1 MSVRIYIEGGGD
13 SKEQGIRLQR
23 AFTKLF
29 ERMGFQGKMPSLRL
43 CGGRNETFDDFKIA
57 HRIAPAGKF
66 IAMLVDSED
75 PIRDIEATWE
85 HLKKRD
91 NWDKPANAENEQ
103 VLLMVTCME
112 SWIITDRTTL
122 QSHYR
127 NLQISALPPLDNM
140 ETRNRHHIQDAIVHA
155 TRDCSNKYSKGK
167 RSFDMVA
174 KLNPDV
180 LKQHLPGFNR
190 FFRVLNEKC

>member
-29 ERMGFQGKMPSLRL
+29 ERMDFQGRMPSPRWG
-43 CGGRNETFDDFKIA
+43 GGRDQTFDKFKTA
-57 HRIAPAGKF
+57 HQVYNAQNF
-66 IAMLVDSED
+66 VAMLLDSED
-75 PIRDIEATWE
+75 PVSDIEATWE

-91 NWDKPANAENEQ
+91 NWDKPANAKNEQ
-103 VLLMVTCME
+103 VLFMVTCME
-112 SWIITDRTTL
+112 SWIITDQTTL

-127 NLQISALPPLDNM
+127 NLQISALPPLANM
-140 ETRNRHHIQDAIVHA
+140 ETRNRHDIQNALVHA

-167 RSFDMVA
+167 RSFDVVA

-180 LKQHLPGFNR
+180 LKQLPSFSR
-190 FFRVLNEKC
+190 FERILGAKI